1 MSHYRA
7 FVEVKDEAVLTSS
20 KETIDLCHAAAILSQ
35 EVKKLCLCTVN
46 LVLFTRLVVHKQ
58 IS

>member
-20 KETIDLCHAAAILSQ
+20 KETIPMSRGGHFVSGG
-35 EVKKLCLCTVN
+35 
-46 LVLFTRLVVHKQ
+46 
-58 IS
+58 